1 MKNVVDAL
9 IKDGK
14 IAHPTLGLT
23 ARSVNNDLASG
34 AQVANVKAGG
44 PAEKAGILENDVV
57 VKVGDRTVADADEF
71 VVAVRLLKV
80 GQDAPDRSGPR
91 RPSCDA
97 DRESRFRQQHVMFAN
112 VGWGEMLVLVIAGLV
127 ILGPERLPG
136 AIRWTSG
143 TLRQARDYIS
153 GATKQLRDDL
163 GPEFDDL
170 REPLSEL
177 QKLRGM
183 TPRAALTKHLLDGDD
198 SIFTGKFDEAANKPA
213 VQPAPEQPTPSTP
226 TTPAV
231 KPLVNAVR
239 QRRDLGGAAARVRWL
254 CDTAQY
260 RRPTAQ
266 PNQATSTTR
275 LEGSVRQS
283 VERR

>member
-1 MKNVVDAL
+1 
-9 IKDGK
+9 
-14 IAHPTLGLT
+14 
-23 ARSVNNDLASG
+23 
-34 AQVANVKAGG
+34 
-44 PAEKAGILENDVV
+44 
-57 VKVGDRTVADADEF
+57 
-71 VVAVRLLKV
+71 
-80 GQDAPDRSGPR
+80 
-91 RPSCDA
+91 
-97 DRESRFRQQHVMFAN
+97 MFAN

-198 SIFTGKFDEAANKPA
+198 SILTGKFDESANKPA
-213 VQPAPEQPTPSTP
+213 VQPAPEVPTPSTP
-226 TTPAV
+226 TTPVA
-231 KPLVNAVR
+231 KPLVTPF
-239 QRRDLGGAAARVRWL
+239 DS
-254 CDTAQY
+254 D
-260 RRPTAQ
+260 
-266 PNQATSTTR
+266 AT
-275 LEGSVRQS
+275 
-283 VERR
+283 